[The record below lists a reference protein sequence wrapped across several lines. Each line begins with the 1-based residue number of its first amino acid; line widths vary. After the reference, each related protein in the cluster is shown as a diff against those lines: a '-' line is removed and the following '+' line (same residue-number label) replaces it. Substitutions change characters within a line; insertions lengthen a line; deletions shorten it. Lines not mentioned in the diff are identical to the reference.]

1 MPASSNAAGD
11 SEMSEPGGSKA
22 KDTPK
27 DLTLKSP
34 FGSDSKVYSWP
45 LKKGRGSLRKSED
58 KEDEAAEIV
67 ETIK

>member
-1 MPASSNAAGD
+1 MPASTNAGG
-11 SEMSEPGGSKA
+11 SEMSEPGGSK
-22 KDTPK
+22 DSRK
-27 DLTLKSP
+27 DLILKSP
-34 FGSDSKVYSWP
+34 FGSATKVYSWP

>member
-11 SEMSEPGGSKA
+11 SEMSAPGGSS
-22 KDTPK
+22 DTRN

-34 FGSDSKVYSWP
+34 FGSSSKVYSWP

>member
-1 MPASSNAAGD
+1 MSPASSCDISDPVGETGNRK
-11 SEMSEPGGSKA
+11 E
-22 KDTPK
+22 
-27 DLTLKSP
+27 LTIKSP
-34 FGSDSKVYSWP
+34 FGGPAKVYSWP

>member
-1 MPASSNAAGD
+1 MPPASSCGGGD
-11 SEMSEPGGSKA
+11 ADLTDPVRDIRKE
-22 KDTPK
+22 
-27 DLTLKSP
+27 LTLKSP
-34 FGSDSKVYSWP
+34 FGGPAKVYSWP